1 MLAVWCE
8 ACYRVL
14 TAGRYKIGSFLRLL
28 PWHSCAVAHQ
38 HSKLC
43 VCHMTFLL
51 LCTQRF
57 CLPSNLEF
65 AVFRRYVVEDDSDDA
80 DVVAE
85 WERARGW

>member
-1 MLAVWCE
+1 MLPRSDCRALQDRFV
-8 ACYRVL
+8 
-14 TAGRYKIGSFLRLL
+14 
-28 PWHSCAVAHQ
+28 PAVAAVALVRGGSSAQ
-38 HSKLC
+38 QA
-43 VCHMTFLL
+43 VRVFLL